1 MTTAKNI
8 SDKNRLSQKSKAGSK
23 KRIQPELDKMKD
35 AANSSTAKPNIA
47 QKAWAAV
54 KSVDYKKVGATAKK
68 GTNKTLGFAWGA
80 SWRTAVTGVL
90 VPFASYYAN
99 TVAQSYHAAVAKG
112 AHYSS
117 TAKEAWAQM
126 LNAVSPAVDKIADH
140 PITSTLV
147 AAAAWVIYRYTKPTA
162 K

>member
-1 MTTAKNI
+1 MTTAKQI
-8 SDKNRLSQKSKAGSK
+8 HSKKGSK
-23 KRIQPELDKMKD
+23 PKSDMKKTLRMAKD
-35 AANSSTAKPNIA
+35 AIEAK
-47 QKAWAAV
+47 KAPVIVPKPTLAKRAWTAV
-54 KSVDYKKVGATAKK
+54 KNNYKKVGATAKK

-90 VPFASYYAN
+90 VPFASYYLN
-99 TVAQSYHAAVAKG
+99 TVAQSYHTAVVKG
-112 AHYSS
+112 VHYSS

-147 AAAAWVIYRYTKPTA
+147 AAAAWVTYKYTKPAA